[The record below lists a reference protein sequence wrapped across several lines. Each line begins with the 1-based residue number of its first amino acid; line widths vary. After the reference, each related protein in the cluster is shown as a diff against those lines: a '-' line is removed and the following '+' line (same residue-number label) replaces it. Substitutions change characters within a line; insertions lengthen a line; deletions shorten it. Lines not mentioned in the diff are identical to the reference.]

1 LPDICPPEIDQ
12 VLALARAGE
21 IATQP
26 PAPLV
31 MGRHLL
37 QAGVTAGPQF
47 KPLLQAAMEG
57 QLEGKFTDTLG
68 GLSFLREQRLLSQ
81 SPEI

>member
-1 LPDICPPEIDQ
+1 MPYGPRPNDAIKRLWTDHLPDICPPEIDQ

-47 KPLLQAAMEG
+47 KSLL
-57 QLEGKFTDTLG
+57 
-68 GLSFLREQRLLSQ
+68 
-81 SPEI
+81 